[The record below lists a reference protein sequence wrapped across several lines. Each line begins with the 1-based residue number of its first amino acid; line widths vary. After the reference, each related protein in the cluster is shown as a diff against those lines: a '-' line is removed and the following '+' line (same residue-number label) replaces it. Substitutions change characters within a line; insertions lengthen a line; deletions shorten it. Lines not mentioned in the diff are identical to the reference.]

1 MEANQNK
8 FVLKEF
14 LKGFTPYW
22 INFFATMGI
31 GLLIII
37 VLTIPMRFLKII
49 DDDLWSFI
57 VHLAVMCGVLYM
69 RSYRQGYGQNTSI
82 YTFSFKRTGIYTAMV
97 FAVQILLVLIFGVR
111 NGGHA
116 VYIAGPSRWIANYLL
131 ALLNPSDDRLYATYC
146 QLQWSL
152 MLLIDIFVY
161 APIMV
166 FGEYLGAKRNV
177 KETQS
182 AQ

>member
-1 MEANQNK
+1 
-8 FVLKEF
+8 
-14 LKGFTPYW
+14 
-22 INFFATMGI
+22 
-31 GLLIII
+31 
-37 VLTIPMRFLKII
+37 
-49 DDDLWSFI
+49 
-57 VHLAVMCGVLYM
+57 
-69 RSYRQGYGQNTSI
+69 
-82 YTFSFKRTGIYTAMV
+82 MV